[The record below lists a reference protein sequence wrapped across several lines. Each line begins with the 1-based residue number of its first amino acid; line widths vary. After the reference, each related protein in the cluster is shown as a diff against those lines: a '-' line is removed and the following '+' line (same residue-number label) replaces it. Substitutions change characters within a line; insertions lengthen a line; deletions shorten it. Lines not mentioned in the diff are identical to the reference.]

1 MMVVALILL
10 TALFA
15 ATEFSIVKVRASRM
29 DQLIAEGNKKA
40 ERVKK
45 VIDNLDAYLSACQLG
60 ITITALGL
68 GWLGGSVVERLLQ
81 PVFSGLGI
89 TGTAAVFLSFL
100 IAFIII
106 AYLHVVF
113 GELSP
118 KIIAAQKAEAIIL
131 TLVRPL
137 IFFYKIMYPFI
148 WLLNGS
154 ARILVRLFGFQPI
167 KRGETAHSEEEV
179 RMILTD
185 SYENGEINLAEMTYL
200 NKIFEFDDRIVREI
214 MVPRNEMVYFKK
226 DDSLSENLK
235 YAQESQFTRYPVVA
249 EDKDNITGLINL
261 KEILLSQLDGK
272 EHITIDS
279 LIRPVIHVT
288 ETTPIN
294 KLLVKMQK
302 ERIHMAIVV
311 DEYGG
316 TAGIVTVEDILEQ
329 IVGEIRDEFDEDEL
343 PMVEEVDDD
352 TKVVSGKLQ
361 LVELSELLGI
371 HFDNEETDTIGGWF
385 FSKKIDA
392 KVGSI
397 IDYAG
402 HQFIIDEMD
411 RYQIK
416 KVRIIK
422 HQYQEANSV

>member
-179 RMILTD
+179 RTILTD

>member
-279 LIRPVIHVT
+279 LIRPIIHVT